1 MRKCTIITKN
11 VTNSNE
17 YIWKKILFAPNII
30 LTLDKDNSIIKT
42 QSNCKNFVTIS
53 K

>member
-17 YIWKKILFAPNII
+17 YILYFLRKYATKI
-30 LTLDKDNSIIKT
+30 LTLLHDNSIIQL
-42 QSNCKNFVTIS
+42 QSNRKNFVTIS